1 MERIEIVEVIDNFL
15 PEDIFYFLQ
24 NLMESNTFPWYF
36 NDTYLCDVE
45 NTSLDNYQFTH
56 SFFGKVWVESTGET
70 DSYSPYNELLTPIL
84 DKLKVKKLEKV
95 KANLNP
101 RTSTHVEG
109 GYHIDM
115 ENVTT
120 SILYMNTNNGWTEI
134 QGSGKID
141 CVENRAVTFNSNLM
155 HSGYTCTDQKR
166 KIVINFNYGTN

>member
-1 MERIEIVEVIDNFL
+1 MEVIEIIDNFL
-15 PEDIFYFLQ
+15 PENIFYPLQ
-24 NLMESNTFPWYF
+24 NLMNSSTFPWYF

-56 SFFGKVWVESTGET
+56 SFFGKVWVESVGET
-70 DSYSPYNELLTPIL
+70 DAYSSYNELLLPII
-84 DKLKVKKLEKV
+84 DKLKVKKIEKV

-101 RTSTHVEG
+101 RTSTHIEG

-134 QGSGKID
+134 QGGGKID